1 MEAGRHG
8 SPVSS
13 TVKRSRGRACVCP
26 PRTARRRHHT
36 GGEKVEGATPRL
48 LALVRHRA
56 GEMVHAKFHHLP
68 LPVGGRSLHR
78 DPWWE
83 GVRTDEE
90 AGVPHRPQAGAAH
103 ERRRLRQRQSER
115 RAGRSVCRHAT
126 LHWRSP
132 FRPAHTAGLLWLSVD
147 KPHSL
152 SLTPRV
158 RSAQRGTLLYRS
170 HAGIRF
176 SIELYC
182 RISAGF
188 AASYC
193 PFFSRACGKP
203 VPARV

>member
-1 MEAGRHG
+1 VCGPACARLARRVGGAAREGRKWRERPPLFWRWCATG
-8 SPVSS
+8 QGRWCTPKFTISPSPSGVAPS
-13 TVKRSRGRACVCP
+13 TVIPGGKAFEPMRKLAC
-26 PRTARRRHHT
+26 RIDHRR
-36 GGEKVEGATPRL
+36 
-48 LALVRHRA
+48 
-56 GEMVHAKFHHLP
+56 
-68 LPVGGRSLHR
+68 
-78 DPWWE
+78 
-83 GVRTDEE
+83 
-90 AGVPHRPQAGAAH
+90 GAAH

-115 RAGRSVCRHAT
+115 RAGRSGCRHAT

-132 FRPAHTAGLLWLSVD
+132 FRPAHSVGLLWLSVD

-152 SLTPRV
+152 SLPPRV
-158 RSAQRGTLLYRS
+158 RSSQRGTLLYRS